1 MDKISIKIT
10 FITKEF
16 VDIGFIE
23 NLLNRLDL
31 RENLNHSNWRAERF
45 SIYHTKED
53 TEWVLNNANLWY
65 WNLSFTLIM
74 KIFILEW
81 NKQRML

>member
-16 VDIGFIE
+16 VDIDFIE

-45 SIYHTKED
+45 SI
-53 TEWVLNNANLWY
+53 
-65 WNLSFTLIM
+65 
-74 KIFILEW
+74 
-81 NKQRML
+81 

>member
-1 MDKISIKIT
+1 MDRISIKIT

-16 VDIGFIE
+16 LNIDFIE

-31 RENLNHSNWRAERF
+31 RENLNQSNWRAERF

-53 TEWVLNNANLWY
+53 TEWV
-65 WNLSFTLIM
+65 
-74 KIFILEW
+74 
-81 NKQRML
+81 